1 MGGEGRGEGGG
12 GGRMLALPAQL
23 SSLNYPFSSRQ
34 STNPLA
40 TTEAITC
47 IMEEEE
53 APDSTVKVL
62 VSNHTNT
69 ISLSVYDTALIN
81 TVADGGT
88 HSTEALHEALAM

>member
-62 VSNHTNT
+62 SVITQTLHP
-69 ISLSVYDTALIN
+69 SVYIHVHVLILP
-81 TVADGGT
+81 
-88 HSTEALHEALAM
+88 S